1 MMVGSQVVACGRA
14 RGISL
19 PGPGRRQDVWIGS
32 TDMPLGSY
40 DSPTFLGQKDKYM
53 LGLSLPQLMMAVG
66 VIFFW
71 FLVSLA
77 FPYTTQVRLAI
88 MAPLSSVTLA
98 LIFVRISGLSI
109 PVYLGLMV
117 FRMFSRP
124 SFEDLGEEM
133 VQGQPEW
140 LEQQR
145 LKAEKEGL
153 RSRFRRGRA
162 RAQSLEVESK
172 RVEMQAEVD
181 KTVTETA
188 VGAEQWV
195 REGVRTLIRGG

>member
-1 MMVGSQVVACGRA
+1 
-14 RGISL
+14 
-19 PGPGRRQDVWIGS
+19 
-32 TDMPLGSY
+32 MPLGSY

-53 LGLSLPQLMMAVG
+53 LGLSLPQLMVAVG

-88 MAPLSSVTLA
+88 MTPLSSVTLA

-109 PVYLGLMV
+109 PVYLGLTV
-117 FRMFSRP
+117 LRMFSRP
-124 SFEDLGEEM
+124 SFEDMGEKM
-133 VQGQPEW
+133 VLGQPEW

-145 LKAEKEGL
+145 LRSEREGL
-153 RSRFRRGRA
+153 GSRLRRGRS
-162 RAQSLEVESK
+162 RAQSVEVESK
-172 RVEMQAEVD
+172 RVEVQAEVD